1 MASTGIAQRKTG
13 RVFCTALRRLSGPPC
28 AGVNA
33 GTHAPASA
41 LSACAA
47 LLLCFE
53 ACTERRAPEHFAQ
66 TGHDAAAD
74 GGIGEGD
81 WSDTTIVAD
90 QVTIKFQLVA
100 VK

>member
-1 MASTGIAQRKTG
+1 M
-13 RVFCTALRRLSGPPC
+13 
-28 AGVNA
+28 NA

-66 TGHDAAAD
+66 TGHDAAPD